1 MKKFKKTT
9 CQCLKYV
16 DQNKQIRMGV
26 NSIFTEELRSRQNR
40 YFSGDIK
47 KKIVRDLERN
57 ITTIG
62 EVMKVYQVSRTS
74 IYRWIFKYS
83 AMAKKQHK
91 QVVEPKSD
99 TQKIKALEERIKEL
113 ERIVGQKQL
122 LLEFK
127 DKMIEIAE
135 STYGVDIKKKVGSRL
150 SSGTTS
156 TERNT
161 KEN

>member
-1 MKKFKKTT
+1 
-9 CQCLKYV
+9 
-16 DQNKQIRMGV
+16 MGT

-40 YFSGDIK
+40 YFSNDIK

-57 ITTIG
+57 FNS
-62 EVMKVYQVSRTS
+62 VSDVCKSYQVSRTS
-74 IYRWIFKYS
+74 VYRWIFKYS
-83 AMAKKQHK
+83 SMAKKEHK

-99 TQKIKALEERIKEL
+99 TQRIKMLEERIKEL

-135 STYGVDIKKKVGSRL
+135 ATYNVDIKKKVGSRL
-150 SSGTTS
+150 LSGTTS
-156 TERNT
+156 TGKNT
-161 KEN
+161 GKS